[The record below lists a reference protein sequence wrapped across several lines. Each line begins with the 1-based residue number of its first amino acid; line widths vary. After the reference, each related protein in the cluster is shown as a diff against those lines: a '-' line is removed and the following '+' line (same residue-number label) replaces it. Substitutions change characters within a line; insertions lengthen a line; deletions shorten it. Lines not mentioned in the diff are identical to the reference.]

1 MIGFQVGPALRTR
14 TEYEA
19 THFRLNGRRDVLIR
33 KDGAHAA
40 AKPAYDAQWWFG
52 ETKTGA

>member
-1 MIGFQVGPALRTR
+1 MAGVQEWVRRHTR

-19 THFRLNGRRDVLIR
+19 THFGLNGRRDVLVR

-40 AKPAYDAQWWFG
+40 PEPAYDAQWWFG

>member
-1 MIGFQVGPALRTR
+1 MIGFQVGPALHTR

-52 ETKTGA
+52 EAKTGA